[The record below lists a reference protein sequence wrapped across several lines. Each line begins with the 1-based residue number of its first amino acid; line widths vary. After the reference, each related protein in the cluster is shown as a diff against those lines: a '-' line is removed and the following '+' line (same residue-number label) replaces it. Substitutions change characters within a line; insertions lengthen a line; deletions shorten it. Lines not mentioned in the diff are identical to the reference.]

1 MPTPAQL
8 RMLHSGVRK
17 LKWNDKQYRT
27 VLLNVAGV
35 NSSKLLDQA
44 GFEDVMAL
52 LEDSGFDQHPAG
64 SSYWRDKVR
73 ARSVVCGPRMYHLIK
88 RLAKECRYD
97 LGALCLRFSAGGTD
111 EPALLKPREA
121 WNLIEGMKAM
131 NFREAQEDFIPRD
144 KTKAGRQ
151 GSLFAGMDAKPQ
163 GSGPHAGPAAGGT
176 EAATGLLPPR
186 TDDEYRIVEDDDV
199 PF

>member
-8 RMLHSGVRK
+8 KAIHMGVRAIGWTDAQYRML
-17 LKWNDKQYRT
+17 
-27 VLLNVAGV
+27 LLNVAGV
-35 NSSKLLDQA
+35 ESSKLLDQK
-44 GFEDVMAL
+44 GLEDVMAV
-52 LEDSGFDQHPAG
+52 LEDSGFDGHPGG
-64 SSYWRDKVR
+64 STYWRDKVR
-73 ARSVVCGPRMYHLIK
+73 ARSVVCGERMYHLIK
-88 RLAKECRYD
+88 RLAKDCRYD
-97 LGALCLRFSAGGTD
+97 LGALCLRFSGDGTD

-121 WNLIEGMKAM
+121 WNLIEALKAM
-131 NFREAQEDFIPRD
+131 NAREGDN

-151 GSLFAGMDAKPQ
+151 GSLFAGMDAMPR

-186 TDDEYRIVEDDDV
+186 SDDEYRIVEDDDV